1 MGRGRQKA
9 KHTKVARELKYFSPN
24 TDLTAL
30 EKEIGH
36 IPPASSAFAGDDE
49 PDGSSL
55 GHRLR
60 DGFEGGRGTAP
71 AAAARHEPAAAGA
84 ALVLCSTQQMAQ
96 QVIKIGHD
104 GTFSDAMVHFA

>member
-36 IPPASSAFAGDDE
+36 IPPANSGFAGDAEPEYEDKWADMYDE
-49 PDGSSL
+49 
-55 GHRLR
+55 
-60 DGFEGGRGTAP
+60 
-71 AAAARHEPAAAGA
+71 
-84 ALVLCSTQQMAQ
+84 
-96 QVIKIGHD
+96 
-104 GTFSDAMVHFA
+104 SDDEDSEDVEDSK